1 MYSEPN
7 LHSRNLK
14 LISLLFIFYWLFEL
28 TPVDNSIRL
37 LVINYEIKHPQALK
51 WVAHILLFYFAWRF
65 YLSSKRR
72 IRTGF
77 RSSASRGSF
86 QNRESAFYK
95 LLKKRATSHYE
106 LNHRASFQKER
117 EEIASKHNSPS
128 FNNETYRISPLD
140 LKYENNNFCMTYQ
153 VQYEGPRLPG
163 NDFRNFS
170 ISYKWHQWLWYKTWA
185 LIKFIS
191 EKEESPDYLFPWV
204 LFLLAIATSALSHFG
219 IKVQDIL

>member
-28 TPVDNSIRL
+28 APIDNSIRL
-37 LVINYEIKHPQALK
+37 LVINYEIKNPQALK
-51 WVAHILLFYFAWRF
+51 WVAHTLLLYFAWRF

-86 QNRESAFYK
+86 QNTNSAFYK
-95 LLKKRATSHYE
+95 LLKKRATNHYE
-106 LNHRASFQKER
+106 LNHRESFQKER
-117 EEIASKHNSPS
+117 EKIATKHNITS
-128 FNNETYRISPLD
+128 FNNEQCRITPLE
-140 LKYENNNFCMTYQ
+140 LKYENNKFGLTYQ
-153 VQYEGPRLPG
+153 VQYEGQRLPE
-163 NDFRNFS
+163 NDFQNFF
-170 ISYKWHQWLWYKTWA
+170 ISYKWHRWLWYKTWA

-204 LFLLAIATSALSHFG
+204 LFLLAIATSALSHYG